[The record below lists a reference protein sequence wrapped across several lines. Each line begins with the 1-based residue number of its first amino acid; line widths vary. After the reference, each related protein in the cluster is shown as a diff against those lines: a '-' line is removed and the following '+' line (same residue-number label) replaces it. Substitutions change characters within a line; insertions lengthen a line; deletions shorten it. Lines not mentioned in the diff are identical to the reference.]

1 MKAIIRDKGAL
12 FAVSPASLSAYASA
26 AGWARIEA
34 YGDYSDIYFAD
45 GLPEIVLP
53 RTHDIG
59 DYAEVVSQLIKIF
72 AHVANMDELSI
83 YRDLVVSDRD
93 MIRVRASEDGID
105 GSVEAEAGAT
115 LIRGACDMVFAA
127 ACSLR
132 EPRPFYRT
140 SKEAKNYLRQMR
152 LGQTE
157 QGSFVITLL
166 SPYIA
171 LPQQALS
178 EELESI
184 NDDPIGRR
192 VTKRLSNAL
201 EATRKATSKAITG
214 DNSLFPEVVRHG
226 ASANLCEALAML
238 TEPFQKLDVNFV
250 WARTLPMD
258 TIRDDVHFVRNDA
271 PVLLEA
277 ARLFRALE
285 PRPEAKLIGYVKKL
299 KREEKEIAGTI
310 SLQALY
316 GERALSVTMV
326 LDQSDYSKAIKAHET
341 KARIVVKGNLERIG
355 QRWHLGD
362 PHIIDVTEGGNTMF
376 DEKNK

>member
-1 MKAIIRDKGAL
+1 ML
-12 FAVSPASLSAYASA
+12 AVSPEALLAYASSV
-26 AGWARIEA
+26 GWARVEA

-53 RTHDIG
+53 RTQDIS
-59 DYAEVVSQLIKIF
+59 DYAEVVSQLIQIF
-72 AHVANMDELSI
+72 AHVADMDELSI

-93 MIRVRASEDGID
+93 MIRVRASDDGID

-115 LIRGACDMVFAA
+115 LIRGACDMIFAA

-140 SKEAKNYLRQMR
+140 SKEARNYLRQMR

-166 SPYIA
+166 SPSIT

-184 NDDPIGRR
+184 KDDPVGRR
-192 VTKRLSNAL
+192 VTKRLSKAL
-201 EATRKATSKAITG
+201 KATRNATSKATTG
-214 DNSLFPEVVRHG
+214 DNSLFPEVVRYG
-226 ASANLCEALAML
+226 VSANLCEALAAL
-238 TEPFQKLDVNFV
+238 AEPFQELDVSLV
-250 WARTLPMD
+250 WARTLPME

-271 PVLLEA
+271 PVLLQA

-285 PRPEAKLIGYVKKL
+285 SRPEVRLIGYVKKL
-299 KREEKEIAGTI
+299 KRDEEEIAGTI
-310 SLQALY
+310 TLQALHE
-316 GERALSVTMV
+316 GKVLSVTTI
-326 LDQSDYSKAIKAHET
+326 LDQSDYGKAIEAHET
-341 KARIVVKGNLERIG
+341 RARIVVKGNLERIG

-362 PHIIDVTEGGNTMF
+362 PHIVDVAEDGSTIF
-376 DEKNK
+376 SRKNK